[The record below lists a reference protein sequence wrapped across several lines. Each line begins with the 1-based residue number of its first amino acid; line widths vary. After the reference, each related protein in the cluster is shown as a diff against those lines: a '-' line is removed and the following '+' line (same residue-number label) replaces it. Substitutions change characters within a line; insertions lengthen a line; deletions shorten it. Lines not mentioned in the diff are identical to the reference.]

1 MDEQKEHSTNEAKEG
16 YSTPNRQ
23 GQYAKLATLLPKA
36 LEQLETL
43 LDSKN
48 ENIRMGAINSILDRT
63 IPKIK
68 ALELNNG
75 TDANG
80 NSQPFQLFID
90 AGAGFIPATVKF
102 NATSIGSTSTEQQ
115 TVQDANLAP
124 ESPKDNDSNLRN
136 SQAGTS

>member
-1 MDEQKEHSTNEAKEG
+1 MDEQKEQSTKANEG
-16 YSTPNRQ
+16 GSLTPSRQ
-23 GQYAKLATLLPKA
+23 SQYARMATLLPEAFAA
-36 LEQLETL
+36 LGEL
-43 LDSKN
+43 LQSKN
-48 ENIRMGAINSILDRT
+48 ESIRMGAVNTIFDRT

-90 AGAGFIPATVKF
+90 AGSGFIPATVKF

-115 TVQDANLAP
+115 TVQDLNLAP
-124 ESPKDNDSNLRN
+124 QSPQDDNSNLRD
-136 SQAGTS
+136 SQTGSS